1 MAKLAEQV
9 EHYKEMVE
17 YMEKV
22 VGAVGEGEELTVE
35 DRNLLSI
42 TYKNVIVALHVS
54 WRIVSFIKQKE
65 GRRNHNHVVAIRDY
79 RARIESKIDS
89 IYGGILRLLDA
100 HLILVAAA
108 IDSKVFY
115 LKMKGDYYRYLAEF
129 KIGSE
134 RNLRP
139 T

>member
-1 MAKLAEQV
+1 MAVGREESVTWRSWQA

-22 VGAVGEGEELTVE
+22 IGAMGEGEELMME
-35 DRNLLSI
+35 ECNLLSV
-42 TYKNVIVALHVS
+42 TYKNVIAALHVS

-65 GRRNHNHVVAIRDY
+65 GRRNHNHVVAIRGY
-79 RARIESKIDS
+79 RARVKSKLDS

-108 IDSKVFY
+108 IDSKVF
-115 LKMKGDYYRYLAEF
+115 
-129 KIGSE
+129 
-134 RNLRP
+134 
-139 T
+139 